1 MKRLFTAAVAA
12 LLGAL
17 AGSAIR
23 QLVIQKAASEKKEL
37 VIAANPIPI
46 VAGTITGAILP
57 KRGPFVAFIV
67 AAHGLVAVSI
77 RRLDWRDAINVKE

>member
-1 MKRLFTAAVAA
+1 MKRLLIAGIAA

-23 QLVIQKAASEKKEL
+23 QLVIQKATSDKKEL

-46 VAGTITGAILP
+46 VAGTITGALLP
-57 KRGPFVAFIV
+57 KGGPFVAFIV
-67 AAHGLVAVSI
+67 ATNVAANTKTGSEAKPVAAT
-77 RRLDWRDAINVKE
+77 D

>member
-67 AAHGLVAVSI
+67 AANVAANTKTGPEAKPVSP
-77 RRLDWRDAINVKE
+77 KE